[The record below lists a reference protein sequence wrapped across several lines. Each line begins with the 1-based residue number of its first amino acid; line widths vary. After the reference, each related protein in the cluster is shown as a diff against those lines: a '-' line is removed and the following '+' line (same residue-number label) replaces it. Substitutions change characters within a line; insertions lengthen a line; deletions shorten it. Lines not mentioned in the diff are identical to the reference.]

1 MAENII
7 KKKGLGR
14 GLSHLFGEAEAA
26 YRSSGPEIPA
36 ATQPVP
42 TAGTTLPVAFLRP
55 GKFQPRRHFDEAA
68 LEELA
73 ASIRQHGL
81 LQPIL
86 VRPIDGAA
94 DAYEIIAGERRWRAA
109 QRASLHDVPVIV
121 QTLTDTQALEIA
133 LVENLQRQDLSALE
147 EAEGYKRLM
156 DEFGH
161 SHAEL
166 GDLVG
171 KSRSHVA
178 NMLRLLALP
187 DSVKEM
193 IQSGAL
199 SAGHARALLTAP
211 EPAALARSVAE
222 RGLSV
227 RETERLAN
235 LARQARKPAAKPPT
249 AAPGGKP
256 KAKHADL
263 LALERDLAERL
274 GLRVTLEGAGASGV
288 LSIAYQSIDQLD
300 LILEKLSRT

>member
-1 MAENII
+1 MAENPI

-26 YRSSGPEIPA
+26 YRVSAPEAPA
-36 ATQPVP
+36 APQAPP
-42 TAGTTLPVAFLRP
+42 SGNPTLPIAFLRP

-73 ASIRQHGL
+73 ASIRHHGL

-86 VRPIDGAA
+86 VRPVVGQA

-109 QRASLHDVPVIV
+109 QRAALHDVPVVI
-121 QTLTDTQALEIA
+121 QTLTDSQALEIA

-166 GDLVG
+166 GELVG

-187 DSVKEM
+187 EGVKAM
-193 IQSGAL
+193 VQSGEL
-199 SAGHARALLTAP
+199 SAGHVRALLTAP
-211 EPAALARSVAE
+211 DPEALAKAVVGRN
-222 RGLSV
+222 LSV
-227 RETERLAN
+227 RDTERMAN
-235 LARQARKPAAKPPT
+235 AAKDVRKPSAKAVPVP
-249 AAPGGKP
+249 ASGKP
-256 KAKHADL
+256 AAKHADL
-263 LALERDLAERL
+263 LALERDMTERL
-274 GLRVTLEGAGASGV
+274 GLKVTIEGRGSSGTLGIV
-288 LSIAYQSIDQLD
+288 YKSLDQLD
-300 LILEKLSRT
+300 EILAKLSRK